1 MISFTR
7 SQQAAGEQKEEA
19 TTHEHQTAQSRFR
32 KSHYGTEAN
41 RQDAHAERTEP
52 SGSVQAD
59 NVQLYLNACTHR
71 GITQILSLTQSHT

>member
-7 SQQAAGEQKEEA
+7 SQQAAGEQEEEA

-41 RQDAHAERTEP
+41 RQGAHTERTD
-52 SGSVQAD
+52 SQWQDIRQRTIDSVQID
-59 NVQLYLNACTHR
+59 KIR
-71 GITQILSLTQSHT
+71 